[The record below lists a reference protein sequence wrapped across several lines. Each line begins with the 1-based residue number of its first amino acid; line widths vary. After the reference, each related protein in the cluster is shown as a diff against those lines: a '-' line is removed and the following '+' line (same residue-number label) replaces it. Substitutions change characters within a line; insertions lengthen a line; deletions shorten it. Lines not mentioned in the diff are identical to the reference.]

1 MNWELPDEQAGF
13 RKGRGTR
20 DQTANI
26 HWNSRKIPTSAS
38 LTMLKSLT
46 VWIKANCGK
55 FLKRWEYQITLPVPW
70 ENEGQKQQLEL
81 DMEQRTG
88 SKLGKDYFKAVYCYP
103 AYLTSIVHHAKCP
116 AGRITSWNKDCQDKY
131 QQPQI
136 SRWYHSNG
144 RKKRGTKKPLDEA
157 ERRRWKIWL
166 KSQYSKNKDHGII
179 PITSWQ
185 IDGGKSGSSD
195 RLYFHGLQNHF
206 VWCLQPWN

>member
-1 MNWELPDEQAGF
+1 
-13 RKGRGTR
+13 
-20 DQTANI
+20 
-26 HWNSRKIPTSAS
+26 
-38 LTMLKSLT
+38 MLKSLT
-46 VWIKANCGK
+46 VWIKANCRK

-157 ERRRWKIWL
+157 ERRKWKISL
-166 KSQYSKNKDHGII
+166 KSQYSKNKDHGIWYHHFMASRWGEKWKQWL
-179 PITSWQ
+179 TLLSWAPKSLCMVPSAMKLK
-185 IDGGKSGSSD
+185 DASTLEGK
-195 RLYFHGLQNHF
+195 L
-206 VWCLQPWN
+206 W